1 VIPLRNASLQRRC
14 DNAGLDHIATLSHAR
29 SQQAIREDSSRCGS
43 SASTCIARKSPE
55 DPLVLMA
62 RTNRGMG
69 AGSSA
74 SAQLMETDFSCGK
87 PDISVP
93 RGQRSS
99 SGKSD
104 SSTLWKGR
112 SLGAK
117 TLRGLFP
124 SMAVLSTTARNR
136 ETNRRP
142 EGENGLRTVSPAHD
156 RSKKDTGKW
165 GWATWF

>member
-1 VIPLRNASLQRRC
+1 
-14 DNAGLDHIATLSHAR
+14 
-29 SQQAIREDSSRCGS
+29 
-43 SASTCIARKSPE
+43 
-55 DPLVLMA
+55 
-62 RTNRGMG
+62 MG

-74 SAQLMETDFSCGK
+74 STQSGEADFSRGE

-112 SLGAK
+112 SLGAE

-124 SMAVLSTTARNR
+124 SMAVLSIPARNR
-136 ETNRRP
+136 ETTGRP

-156 RSKKDTGKW
+156 RGKKDTGKW